1 CSPTSK
7 NSPLSD
13 AGRVSPDGG
22 TLAPAVALSWCWPP
36 AQEDED
42 GRPAASAVARGC
54 ILVWCRAS
62 PGEGGAPAS
71 VVSMVRCW
79 LVDRGGGKRS
89 GVLSDDENIGSD
101 LIGTPLPFSRTL
113 CPTPPDSLVLLP
125 PPPPDSFVLLPP
137 PPPDSFVLLPP
148 PPPDSFVLLPPPP
161 PDSFVLLPP
170 PPPDSLVLLPP
181 PPPDSFVLFPP
192 PSPDSFVLFPPPSP
206 DSFVLF
212 PPPDS
217 FVLFPPPSPDFFV
230 LPGPQ
235 TKGDP

>member
-1 CSPTSK
+1 MRLLGRKECSPTSK

-79 LVDRGGGKRS
+79 LVDRGGM
-89 GVLSDDENIGSD
+89 
-101 LIGTPLPFSRTL
+101 FAQF
-113 CPTPPDSLVLLP
+113 LLYGRMHYH
-125 PPPPDSFVLLPP
+125 LE
-137 PPPDSFVLLPP
+137 
-148 PPPDSFVLLPPPP
+148 
-161 PDSFVLLPP
+161 
-170 PPPDSLVLLPP
+170 
-181 PPPDSFVLFPP
+181 
-192 PSPDSFVLFPPPSP
+192 
-206 DSFVLF
+206 
-212 PPPDS
+212 
-217 FVLFPPPSPDFFV
+217 
-230 LPGPQ
+230 
-235 TKGDP
+235 K

>member
-1 CSPTSK
+1 MSKREGGHRRPDVRALGRKSLNACQSEDNKELTILSSTVAVNLARHQMLCFRHNSARRRNSAKCSPTSK

-79 LVDRGGGKRS
+79 LVDRGA
-89 GVLSDDENIGSD
+89 L
-101 LIGTPLPFSRTL
+101 
-113 CPTPPDSLVLLP
+113 
-125 PPPPDSFVLLPP
+125 DSFKAERGSSVIGL
-137 PPPDSFVLLPP
+137 
-148 PPPDSFVLLPPPP
+148 
-161 PDSFVLLPP
+161 
-170 PPPDSLVLLPP
+170 
-181 PPPDSFVLFPP
+181 
-192 PSPDSFVLFPPPSP
+192 
-206 DSFVLF
+206 
-212 PPPDS
+212 
-217 FVLFPPPSPDFFV
+217 
-230 LPGPQ
+230 GIQ
-235 TKGDP
+235 

>member
-1 CSPTSK
+1 MKVGANPTHDAYVASWKDRVPADPCFTGYCGFSGHDSQKWRPNLYTNLSQECSPTSK

-79 LVDRGGGKRS
+79 LVDRGGAREDGRNAPSVYLASQLHHDQRERRELREEAQGDRGLRWTGPTLRAGHTGIVSNNTPVGMIKERLHNTKL
-89 GVLSDDENIGSD
+89 GNALSYEVTE
-101 LIGTPLPFSRTL
+101 L
-113 CPTPPDSLVLLP
+113 SLLKNVVI
-125 PPPPDSFVLLPP
+125 S
-137 PPPDSFVLLPP
+137 
-148 PPPDSFVLLPPPP
+148 
-161 PDSFVLLPP
+161 
-170 PPPDSLVLLPP
+170 
-181 PPPDSFVLFPP
+181 
-192 PSPDSFVLFPPPSP
+192 
-206 DSFVLF
+206 
-212 PPPDS
+212 
-217 FVLFPPPSPDFFV
+217 
-230 LPGPQ
+230 
-235 TKGDP
+235 